1 MILSFAGPQNFVIS
15 FMDKLPIPILMRWI
29 FGPLGRG
36 NNTPLSGF
44 VYHKFWQNFWLG
56 PPEVAIEQSK
66 GRAEPTQDS
75 SMSKQTTKL
84 LFLEPTALW
93 KLWPQWVTVPF
104 HNNIVI
110 FSDIFVLSLCYYFEH
125 RPWIVWPFFYQLI
138 QTVLFSYYTVS
149 SEQIQEKY
157 YGNGLGQ
164 KTRLHWVSNKV
175 LQCSHWNIKP

>member
-1 MILSFAGPQNFVIS
+1 
-15 FMDKLPIPILMRWI
+15 MRWI
-29 FGPLGRG
+29 FGPLGQG
-36 NNTPLSGF
+36 NSTPLSGF

-56 PPEVAIEQSK
+56 PPEVVIQQSK

-110 FSDIFVLSLCYYFEH
+110 FSNIFVLSLCYYFEH
-125 RPWIVWPFFYQLI
+125 RPWIVWPFFTNLYKLYFSLI
-138 QTVLFSYYTVS
+138 ILCQVNKFRKSTMAMAWVKRQDLTGCPIRSFNVVIGTLSLNNSFCSFSIFVW
-149 SEQIQEKY
+149 
-157 YGNGLGQ
+157 L
-164 KTRLHWVSNKV
+164 
-175 LQCSHWNIKP
+175 